1 MESFDL
7 AHFYSNNCD
16 FNDKFYLLTDIFAQ
30 KSAQFYFN
38 LYMLLHK
45 KLPRSPYVKCFIFE
59 QKWLHDL
66 IIHIVE

>member
-30 KSAQFYFN
+30 KSAQFYFE
-38 LYMLLHK
+38 LYK
-45 KLPRSPYVKCFIFE
+45 STA
-59 QKWLHDL
+59 QKVAQESVCEMFYL
-66 IIHIVE
+66 